1 MGEDRDIPGEPHLVE
16 VDLARSLWWATT
28 LMSVAAP
35 STRDRILTATGELFR
50 RQGYAATGLK
60 AVVTEA
66 RAPFGSLYHHF
77 PGGKQQ
83 LASEVIHAGGAYF
96 QALVCAVYDEQA
108 DTAAAIDA
116 VFAGAA
122 DTLAATDYEDACPIT
137 TVALEV
143 ASTDEVL
150 RRATA
155 EVFESWTGALAERVG
170 DRDRALAVLSA
181 LEGAFVLCRALRSTE
196 PMLAAGR
203 MAAAHATRA
212 PAA

>member
-1 MGEDRDIPGEPHLVE
+1 M
-16 VDLARSLWWATT
+16 
-28 LMSVAAP
+28 AAP

-50 RQGYAATGLK
+50 RKGYAATGLK
-60 AVVTEA
+60 AVVAEA
-66 RAPFGSLYHHF
+66 GAPFGSLYHHF

-83 LASEVIHAGGAYF
+83 LATEVIHASGAYF
-96 QALVCAVYDEQA
+96 QALVCAVYDGRP
-108 DTAAAIDA
+108 DTASSIEA

-122 DTLAATDYEDACPIT
+122 EVLAATDFRDACPIT

-155 EVFESWTGALAERVG
+155 EVFEAWTDALTERVG

-181 LEGAFVLCRALRSTE
+181 LEGAFVLCRATRSTE

-203 MAAAHATRA
+203 MATTYATGTGDR
-212 PAA
+212 